1 MWHGFPPEVNTGRL
15 IAGAGAEPF
24 LQAEVA
30 WQTLSADFT
39 AAMTALRG
47 QITAVAGAWQ
57 GMASSQAQ
65 AAFEPYLGWMA
76 TVIAMAQQRAVAAAA
91 QAAAYSMAVATTPSL
106 GEIAENHL
114 THAVLESTNFLG
126 VNTVPIA
133 VNEFQYFVELWNRAA
148 GAMEAYG
155 AATGVNTT
163 FPPFPSAPPIMATP
177 GAPEAGLAAVL
188 AKTAA
193 GLPSSMARNA
203 VLASLGASSAGE
215 NIKGRAQS
223 IGQMSGIVGNNAMA
237 AGQQSAGR
245 AAQAGTAAPMESSQ
259 MATQMS
265 QMAMQAPQML
275 AQLPQQAGQLL
286 GQGPQQLMQLAGQPL
301 QQITQLFGQGFGSD
315 LTSQGIGGDML
326 MSHFGAT
333 DQMGMYGTSA
343 VGSSGGGGA
352 GGAGLLGAGAGGAAL
367 RSPAGWT
374 PPMASATAAE
384 VAPTRATL
392 AGAGSGAVGSG
403 TGMMGG
409 PMAGAMARGDGS
421 MISAAAPEFDERQV
435 VAALGFDTVD
445 VSEDAP
451 VW

>member
-1 MWHGFPPEVNTGRL
+1 MWHAFPPEVNTGRL

-24 LQAEVA
+24 LQAEIA

-39 AAMTALRG
+39 AAMTALRA
-47 QITAVAGAWQ
+47 QIAAVAGAWQ

-65 AAFEPYLGWMA
+65 AAFEPYLAWMT
-76 TVIAMAQQRAVAAAA
+76 TVIAMSQQRAVASAA
-91 QAAAYSMAVATTPSL
+91 QAAAYSTAVATTPSL
-106 GEIAENHL
+106 GQIAQNHL
-114 THAVLESTNFLG
+114 THAVLEATNFLG

-133 VNEFQYFVELWNRAA
+133 VNEFQYFVEMWNRAA
-148 GAMEAYG
+148 GAMEAYA

-163 FPPFPSAPPIMATP
+163 FPPFPPAPPIMAAP

-193 GLPSSMARNA
+193 SLPASMARNA
-203 VLASLGASSAGE
+203 VLASLGASSVVE

-237 AGQQSAGR
+237 AGQQVGGR

-265 QMAMQAPQML
+265 QMAMQAPQAI

-301 QQITQLFGQGFGSD
+301 QQITQLFGQGVGSD
-315 LTSQGIGGDML
+315 LTSQGIGADML
-326 MSHFGAT
+326 MSHFGSA

-343 VGSSGGGGA
+343 VGSNGGGA
-352 GGAGLLGAGAGGAAL
+352 GGAGLLAAGAGGGAL

-374 PPMASATAAE
+374 APVSTAAAE

-392 AGAGSGAVGSG
+392 AGSGSGAVGSG
-403 TGMMGG
+403 TAMMGA
-409 PMAGAMARGDGS
+409 PMAAAMARGDGS
-421 MISAAAPEFDERQV
+421 MVPVAEPEFDERQV

-451 VW
+451 AW